1 MTTAPLPE
9 FRRPGRDA
17 WESPADLPGGR
28 VPMAEVVGTLVRF
41 KTGDAYLVFVA
52 VGVTDPDA
60 SGARNLLMEVYSP
73 PESQV

>member
-1 MTTAPLPE
+1 MTAPE
-9 FRRPGRDA
+9 FKRPGRDA

-52 VGVTDPDA
+52 TGVSDPDE
-60 SGARNLLMEVYSP
+60 GGTRHLLMEVFSP
-73 PESQV
+73 D